1 MVVYIV
7 HGSTGEYEDFREW
20 IAGIFLTE
28 EDAMNYQWVC
38 QNDADYMLEE
48 VTDEEGGIEYP
59 RYYNEEYKGHDP
71 EFQIDYTG
79 TWYNISEHIIREG
92 V

>member
-28 EDAMNYQWVC
+28 EDAKHFQWLC
-38 QNDADYMLEE
+38 QNDADYMMEE
-48 VTDEEGGIEYP
+48 IKDEDDIFP
-59 RYYNEEYKGHDP
+59 RHYTEDYKGHDP

-79 TWYNISEHIIREG
+79 VWYNISQHIVREG

>member
-28 EDAMNYQWVC
+28 EDAKHYQWVC

-48 VTDEEGGIEYP
+48 VTDEEDGREYP
-59 RYYNEEYKGHDP
+59 RYYNEEYKGHAP

-79 TWYNISEHIIREG
+79 TRYNILAHIIREG